1 MLIIML
7 IFGSKDKE
15 TRNANVRI
23 LPQRGLRAGSLQEEK
38 KGEDRNGARTR
49 NAGPLEIMKG
59 FCWFVSLYFL
69 LFCKF
74 SMITM
79 CYRNT

>member
-1 MLIIML
+1 ML
-7 IFGSKDKE
+7 IFASKDKE
-15 TRNANVRI
+15 TWNANVRV
-23 LPQRGLRAGSLQEEK
+23 LPQRGLQAGSLQK
-38 KGEDRNGARTR
+38 KGGDPNGARTR
-49 NAGPLEIMKG
+49 NTGPLEIIGG